1 MKPQEFINAVKSG
14 EMDEKLRT
22 VYVLDSEVEKQKP
35 RYISLLEEFIK
46 LFGDDRDVIIT
57 SAPGRTE
64 VCGNHTDHNNGKV
77 MAASINLDAIA
88 VCAKSSDN
96 RIRVKSQGHAM
107 NEVNITK
114 LLPDEAEFG
123 RSTAMVRGVVAKI
136 KDLGFEIGGFDAVTT
151 SDVMGGSGLSSSA
164 AFEVLLGTTVSYLF
178 NDGKISAVDIAKVAQ
193 YSENVFFGKPCG
205 LLDQMASSVGTFVSI
220 DFESTE
226 KPVIKKVDY
235 DFSTSGHSLC
245 IVDTGGNHSDLT
257 DDYAAVR
264 AEMESVAAAM
274 GKNVL
279 REISFEDFKKALPEI
294 KDKVNDRAIIRAFH
308 FYNENIR
315 VVKAVSALESGD
327 FDAFKQI
334 IIDSGHSS
342 YMYNQNVFT
351 PVNPTEQKLSVALCM
366 SEDILKG
373 KGAWRVHGGGFA
385 GTIQA
390 FVPNDILDEYKTAME
405 SVFGEGNCHVLIIR
419 PVGGTQVMYLCNCIK
434 ERNMKN
440 ELCFF

>member
-1 MKPQEFINAVKSG
+1 MKPQEYINAIKTGV
-14 EMDEKLRT
+14 MDEKLKA
-22 VYVLDSEVEKQKP
+22 VYVLPQEVEKQRT
-35 RYISLLEEFIK
+35 RYIQLIEEFIK
-46 LFGDDRDVIIT
+46 LFGDDEDVIIT

-77 MAASINLDAIA
+77 LAASINLDAVA
-88 VCAKSSDN
+88 VCAVN
-96 RIRVKSQGHAM
+96 NENIVRVKSQGHAM
-107 NEVNITK
+107 NKVDISK
-114 LLPDEAEFG
+114 LLPDESEFG

-136 KDLGFEIGGFDAVTT
+136 KDMGFKIGGFDAVTT

-178 NDGKISAVDIAKVAQ
+178 NDGKIDPVDIAKIAQ

-220 DFESTE
+220 DFKSTE
-226 KPVIKKVDY
+226 KPVITKVDF
-235 DFSTSGHSLC
+235 DFAKSGHSLC

-264 AEMESVAAAM
+264 GEMEGVAKAL

-279 REISFEDFKKALPEI
+279 REIDFEEFKKAVPSI
-294 KDKVNDRAIIRAFH
+294 VNKVNDRAILRAYH

-315 VVKAVSALESGD
+315 VEKAISFLESGD
-327 FDAFKQI
+327 FESFKQVI
-334 IIDSGHSS
+334 VESGKSS
-342 YMYNQNVFT
+342 YMYNQNVYS
-351 PVNPTEQKLSVALCM
+351 PSNPTEQKLSLALCV

-373 KGAWRVHGGGFA
+373 KGAYRVHGGGFA

-390 FVPNDILDEYKTAME
+390 FVPNEILAEYKTAME
-405 SVFGEGNCHVLIIR
+405 SIFGSGNCHVLIIR
-419 PVGGTQVMYLCNCIK
+419 PVGGTRVM
-434 ERNMKN
+434 
-440 ELCFF
+440 

>member
-107 NEVNITK
+107 NEVDITK

-136 KDLGFEIGGFDAVTT
+136 KNLGFEIGGFDAVTT
-151 SDVMGGSGLSSSA
+151 SDVIGGSGLSSSA

-315 VVKAVSALESGD
+315 VEKAVSALESGD

-342 YMYNQNVFT
+342 YMYNQNVFAT
-351 PVNPTEQKLSVALCM
+351 SNPTEQKLSVALCM

-385 GTIQA
+385 GTIQT

-419 PVGGTQVMYLCNCIK
+419 PVGGTRVM
-434 ERNMKN
+434 
-440 ELCFF
+440 

>member
-1 MKPQEFINAVKSG
+1 MKPQEYINAVSAG
-14 EMDEKLRT
+14 EMDEKLKA
-22 VYVLDSEVEKQKP
+22 VYVLDNEVQKQRA
-35 RYISLLEEFIK
+35 RYIELLEEFIS

-77 MAASINLDAIA
+77 LAASINLDAVA
-88 VCAKSSDN
+88 VCAKSSKPE
-96 RIRVKSQGHAM
+96 IRVKSQGHAM
-107 NEVNITK
+107 NEVDITK
-114 LLPDEAEFG
+114 LLPDESEFG

-136 KDLGFEIGGFDAVTT
+136 KDLGYEIGGFDAVTT

-178 NDGKISAVDIAKVAQ
+178 NDGKISPVDIAKVAQ

-226 KPVIKKVDY
+226 KPVIKKVDF
-235 DFSTSGHSLC
+235 DFSKSGHSLC

-274 GKNVL
+274 GKSVL
-279 REISFEDFKKALPEI
+279 REISFDDFKKALPEI
-294 KDKVNDRAIIRAFH
+294 KDKVNDRAVLRAYH

-315 VVKAVSALESGD
+315 VDRAIDALESGD
-327 FDAFKQI
+327 FDEFKNI
-334 IIDSGHSS
+334 IIESGNSS

-351 PVNPTEQKLSVALCM
+351 PVSPLEQKLSVALCM
-366 SEDILKG
+366 SADILKG

-390 FVPNDILDEYKTAME
+390 FVPNDILAEYKAAME

-419 PVGGTQVMYLCNCIK
+419 PVGGTRVM
-434 ERNMKN
+434 
-440 ELCFF
+440 

>member
-1 MKPQEFINAVKSG
+1 MKPQEFISAVQAG

-22 VYVLDSEVEKQKP
+22 VYVLDSEVEKQKT
-35 RYISLLEEFIK
+35 RYIELLEEFIK
-46 LFGDDRDVIIT
+46 LFGKDREVMIT

-77 MAASINLDAIA
+77 LAASINLDAVA
-88 VCAKSSDN
+88 VCAKSGDD
-96 RIRVKSQGHAM
+96 RIRVKSAGHAM

-114 LLPDEAEFG
+114 LLPDEGEFG
-123 RSTAMVRGVVAKI
+123 KSTAMVRGVVAKI
-136 KDLGFEIGGFDAVTT
+136 KDLGYEIGGFDAVTT

-226 KPVIKKVDY
+226 KPVIKKVDF
-235 DFSTSGHSLC
+235 DFSNSGHSLC

-279 REISFEDFKKALPEI
+279 REIRFEDFKKTLPEI
-294 KDKVNDRAIIRAFH
+294 KDKVNDRAILRAYH

-315 VVKAVSALESGD
+315 VEKAISALERGN
-327 FDAFKQI
+327 FEEFKNI
-334 IIDSGHSS
+334 IIESGNSS

-366 SEDILKG
+366 TEDILKG

-419 PVGGTQVMYLCNCIK
+419 PVGGTRVM
-434 ERNMKN
+434 
-440 ELCFF
+440 